1 MQNETDEESPLIK
14 MQAETCSCY
23 LFLNGDT
30 VVLVDGS
37 VSGPLF
43 RNTDLLESG
52 GTLLVRNIFVY
63 LLALLVIDCITDIII
78 LCFIVCGVS
87 CFTFLIIGGAALV
100 LVDGFVNLGAF
111 GAVNIGNLIHC

>member
-1 MQNETDEESPLIK
+1 

-23 LFLNGDT
+23 LFLNGDA

-43 RNTDLLESG
+43 RNTDLLVSG